1 MRMNGS
7 MDESKKK
14 KKHRVLPFLLL
25 IAAVLAV
32 VVFAAYRD
40 GTGFD
45 VLRRHFSY
53 GSSQE
58 SGTVQF
64 TYDPSAKNRYAAVGD
79 GLAVLSG
86 TEFRVLDGRG
96 QEVYSV
102 PVAMENPALASGG
115 DRVAAYDVGGTELY
129 VADLT
134 GELAHLTADAAEP
147 YISVNLNEKGWM
159 AVTAKQKGYKGGV
172 TVYNDQLKEAFVFH
186 SSERF
191 VTEACVDGNCREL
204 AAVTLGQNDSVFVSS
219 ILLYPLDSEEP
230 RGVWEVSDGLVV
242 SVTERGG
249 QFAAL
254 SDTGLAYSG
263 KDGDGPVYGFAGQ
276 FLREY
281 DLGGDDFSVLLLNR
295 YQSGSVGRLVTVD
308 DAGQEIASLSVS
320 EQVLGVS
327 AAGRYAAVLYSD
339 KLVIYN
345 RDLQEYASLTGTDY
359 ARGVLMRADG
369 SALLL
374 ASDSARIFLP

>member
-308 DAGQEIASLSVS
+308 DAGQEIASLGVS